1 MLILITDRSGAMDS
15 QMSETAKRKVR
26 FALSRFAPRVS
37 SVELVIND
45 ENGPRGGVDK
55 SCRLQVS
62 LKWAQDVVITDR
74 DDDLG
79 RCIARAAERSARAVA
94 KAIERTQQFDR
105 ISSAANSDPSLLSKS
120 G

>member
-26 FALSRFAPRVS
+26 FALSRFARRVS
-37 SVELVIND
+37 SVELVVND

-79 RCIARAAERSARAVA
+79 RCISRAAERSARAVA
-94 KAIERTQQFDR
+94 KAIERTQHFDR